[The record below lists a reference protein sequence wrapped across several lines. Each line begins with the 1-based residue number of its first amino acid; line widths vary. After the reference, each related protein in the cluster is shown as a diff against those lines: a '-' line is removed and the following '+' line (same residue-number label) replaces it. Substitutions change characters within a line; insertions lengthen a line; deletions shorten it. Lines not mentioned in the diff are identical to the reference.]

1 MSVVAREV
9 GGPWRCGMLGR
20 PVGERRRPAGSFKVG
35 SKHET
40 RMALGNPGWRHRSR
54 AGKEFRSPIMRKRIE
69 IMRVFFFLT
78 AQDRDGWGAGF
89 PASGGHGENR
99 AGHRLR
105 HPRHDAASSRSSSA
119 SPLCPSRFSAST
131 SCRRDTK
138 LEEKNLQ
145 GVFRKKLPHGS
156 GQLAMLASQS

>member
-1 MSVVAREV
+1 VGCGFSGIGRSRGEQ
-9 GGPWRCGMLGR
+9 GGPQ
-20 PVGERRRPAGSFKVG
+20 
-35 SKHET
+35 T
-40 RMALGNPGWRHRSR
+40 
-54 AGKEFRSPIMRKRIE
+54 
-69 IMRVFFFLT
+69 
-78 AQDRDGWGAGF
+78 
-89 PASGGHGENR
+89 
-99 AGHRLR
+99 R

>member
-1 MSVVAREV
+1 MRYVREASRGEAEASWELQ
-9 GGPWRCGMLGR
+9 GGQQTRDEDG
-20 PVGERRRPAGSFKVG
+20 VGEPRMEAQEQGRQGVPLTNNEEEDRD
-35 SKHET
+35 HE
-40 RMALGNPGWRHRSR
+40 G
-54 AGKEFRSPIMRKRIE
+54 
-69 IMRVFFFLT
+69 FFFLT